1 MKTPNKR
8 DRLPRGFYDRSTE
21 IVAQELL
28 GKALL
33 RKYGNHWMGGW
44 IVETEAY
51 LSSDDPS
58 SHSHRGPTQSNASM
72 FEHAGTLYV
81 YPIHAKYCLNAVTE
95 QKGKG
100 SAVLIRAI
108 EPVWGIERMIARRGL
123 SDRRRLTR
131 GPAMLCQA
139 LDVDRGLDG
148 ADLVS
153 GSEITITGGQSSPV
167 MTSSCRIGISRAQD
181 LPLRFF
187 IDGNWFVSGRS
198 SDHRRRP
205 CKPILES

>member
-1 MKTPNKR
+1 
-8 DRLPRGFYDRSTE
+8 
-21 IVAQELL
+21 
-28 GKALL
+28 
-33 RKYGNHWMGGW
+33 
-44 IVETEAY
+44 
-51 LSSDDPS
+51 
-58 SHSHRGPTQSNASM
+58 M
-72 FEHAGTLYV
+72 FDHAGTLYV

-123 SDRRRLTR
+123 TDRRRLTR

-148 ADLVS
+148 ADLVG
-153 GSEITITGGQSSPV
+153 GSEITITGGQSSPE

-205 CKPILES
+205 CKPIRRS